1 MSVKNILA
9 PLFLISSILA
19 VSTTYAAD
27 AEHTG
32 DDTVTLANVFGLHP
46 TGTPYPAMD
55 GACKTQLQEDIGKTV
70 ETKYK
75 INPSTLIMSATSTFN
90 ATDIPLHPLGIAG
103 SYSFGAFKPTQLPNA
118 YVLFSVNLQ
127 FGNPV
132 SKLLFINTDKDYNC
146 LISSNDKPFADA
158 DKGRFRAGRKV
169 K

>member
-75 INPSTLIMSATSTFN
+75 INPSTLIMSAIQAN
-90 ATDIPLHPLGIAG
+90 ATPQCLCVV
-103 SYSFGAFKPTQLPNA
+103 FGQ
-118 YVLFSVNLQ
+118 S
-127 FGNPV
+127 PV
-132 SKLLFINTDKDYNC
+132 RQ
-146 LISSNDKPFADA
+146 SSQQTPVHQH
-158 DKGRFRAGRKV
+158 G
-169 K
+169 